1 MENLT
6 PFYDNTITDGFF
18 NINAQQEFMSDRE
31 KNQLMQILTTSLDLY
46 ELGDIVFTEL
56 KSRLDALFL
65 KVSSPSECF
74 QFGEKSKRSIVK
86 SYNLTASRDGSIK
99 IEYGFARSLS
109 LRETQVL
116 KDINQCAKNPI
127 KNALQ
132 FLQIQK
138 LALKDGLTSLGN
150 RRQFDETL
158 EKATSKAH
166 RHGEA
171 VSLIVMDL
179 DKFKQVNDKYG
190 HAEGDKV
197 LMSVAGAIN
206 QCLRSSDYAFRFGGD
221 EFCCITTDT
230 DKEANTLIVERIQE
244 AVAADS
250 LLQKHGISLSFGL
263 AMLQPEDTQSS
274 VFSRADAA
282 LYQAKQTGRNCAKW
296 A

>member
-6 PFYDNTITDGFF
+6 PFYDNTITEGFF
-18 NINAQQEFMSDRE
+18 NINAQHALMSDKE
-31 KNQLMQILTTSLDLY
+31 KNQFMQVLTTSLDLQ

-56 KSRLDALFL
+56 KNRLDALFL
-65 KVSSPSECF
+65 KIDSPFGSF
-74 QFGEKSKRSIVK
+74 QFGDSNGRSIIK
-86 SYNLTASRDGSIK
+86 SYDLTASRDGSIK
-99 IEYGFARSLS
+99 IEYGFARTLS
-109 LRETQVL
+109 LRETQLL
-116 KDINQCAKNPI
+116 KDINYCVRNPI

-132 FLQIQK
+132 FFQIQK
-138 LALKDGLTSLGN
+138 LALKDGLTALGN
-150 RRQFDETL
+150 RRHFDETL

-166 RHGEA
+166 RTGEA

-197 LMSVAGAIN
+197 LMSVAGAIS
-206 QCLRSSDYAFRFGGD
+206 QCLRNSDHAFRFGGD

-230 DKEANTLIVERIQE
+230 DAAANDLIVERIQE

-250 LLQKHGISLSFGL
+250 LLQKHAISVSFGL
-263 AMLQPEDTQSS
+263 TMLRPDDTQSDL
-274 VFSRADAA
+274 FERADTA
-282 LYQAKQTGRNCAKW
+282 LYRAKTAGRDCAMW